1 MTWASARHPSMTHPP
16 SSVSSVCHTSIVNN
30 QISLF
35 PVRVLPTLTV
45 VDHPSMQPSIV
56 DVLFIAKQLCVSR
69 VVAVSSFHPCCRC
82 RCLRCRRHRRCR
94 CRPRRVHCFCY

>member
-1 MTWASARHPSMTHPP
+1 MTHQP
-16 SSVSSVCHTSIVNN
+16 SSVLSVCHTSIVNN

-69 VVAVSSFHPCCRC
+69 VVAVSSFHPRCRC
-82 RCLRCRRHRRCR
+82 RCLRCRRRCRRCR
-94 CRPRRVHCFCY
+94 RRFRCFCF